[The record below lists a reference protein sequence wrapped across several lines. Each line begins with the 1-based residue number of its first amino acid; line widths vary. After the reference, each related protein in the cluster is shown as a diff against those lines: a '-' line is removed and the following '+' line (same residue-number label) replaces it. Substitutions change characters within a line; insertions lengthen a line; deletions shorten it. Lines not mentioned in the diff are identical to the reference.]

1 MKKQGSCLRNWRQS
15 MRKIRPVILFVTIV
29 TAGFLVSVRQASAD
43 SLVLDRGL
51 PTANLNNTAGSDRS
65 NVAWADQEPSS
76 NPSEYWLPGDD
87 FTLTSNATVDDIRV
101 WIVAAG
107 TSSSGYLPT
116 GLSLYGGT
124 AGGAISEISTSYT
137 SSSTT
142 YANGQTY
149 QGNDGSFWNIYQVDF
164 AVDLNVSGGQT
175 YDFFVDQPYVC
186 GSTDSTGACTEYF
199 NAFLSASN
207 EALSGSPQ
215 QGADN
220 TFLWLDVNGGTQ
232 TVETWNSSDGSGTA
246 GFPAGWDKNSDA
258 NVQVFATPEP
268 GSLLLL
274 GTGLLGLAFVA
285 FRRAK
290 ASGLTF

>member
-1 MKKQGSCLRNWRQS
+1 
-15 MRKIRPVILFVTIV
+15 
-29 TAGFLVSVRQASAD
+29 
-43 SLVLDRGL
+43 VLDRGL

-124 AGGAISEISTSYT
+124 AGGAISEISTSYA
-137 SSSTT
+137 SSLTT
-142 YANGQTY
+142 YAGGQIY
-149 QGNDGSFWNIYQVDF
+149 QGNDGSYWNIYQVDF
-164 AVDLNVSGGQT
+164 AVNLNVQGGQT

-186 GSTDSTGACTEYF
+186 DPSSGPCF

-207 EALSGSPQ
+207 AALSGSTQ
-215 QGADN
+215 QGADGV
-220 TFLWLDVNGGTQ
+220 FLWLDVNTTNSTQ
-232 TVETWNSSDGSGTA
+232 TVETWNSLNGSGSA
-246 GFPAGWDKNSDA
+246 DFPQGWDKSSDA
-258 NVQVFATPEP
+258 NVEVFATPEP
-268 GSLLLL
+268 SSLLLL
-274 GTGLLGLAFVA
+274 GTGLLGLAVVA
-285 FRRAK
+285 FRKAK
-290 ASGLTF
+290 PTGAVRTL